1 MDSILS
7 FHIFICVM
15 FENNIVYVRVACS
28 LFDFYFDD
36 FVNNPHRRAC
46 KMVEHMKTHILGKKI
61 SSVKTFL
68 IFFYEILFIPFFAIK
83 HQLLGKIIIYS
94 DSRKTRAQ
102 FALFSTGSCTIFF
115 GIFDNCWQ
123 ISLLGEKCY
132 TYDLTQVRINNYIHF
147 SWIYLHHTQ
156 NLTEHR
162 DILIDIHK

>member
-1 MDSILS
+1 MDPILS

-28 LFDFYFDD
+28 LFDFYFDN

-102 FALFSTGSCTIFF
+102 FALFSTGSCTLFF
-115 GIFDNCWQ
+115 GIF
-123 ISLLGEKCY
+123 SLTNLPFGGKVLHIWLNASKHKQLY
-132 TYDLTQVRINNYIHF
+132 TLFLDFICI
-147 SWIYLHHTQ
+147 
-156 NLTEHR
+156 
-162 DILIDIHK
+162 IHKI